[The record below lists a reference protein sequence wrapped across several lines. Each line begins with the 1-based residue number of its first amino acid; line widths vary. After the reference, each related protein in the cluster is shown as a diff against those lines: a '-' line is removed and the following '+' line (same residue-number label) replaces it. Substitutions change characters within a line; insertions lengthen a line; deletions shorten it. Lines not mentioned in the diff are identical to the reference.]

1 MITTALAWTVG
12 VLVLAGFVQGLTG
25 FGFGMVAMGL
35 LPLVIGLEQALA
47 VATLAGLATT
57 LTNTG
62 LTLKHLRWPST
73 GPLWIG
79 TVVGVPVGFGAL
91 TAVPQPVVM
100 RLLGVCL
107 CVLVWFDLTTDREEV
122 SHWPGWAGWCVGLAS
137 GTLSGA
143 FNIGGPP
150 LVAYVYGRPWPK
162 EQQVATLSGLFLTG
176 GIIRLGLL
184 VSQGDVRTSSWN
196 SAAWAVGP
204 LILSVVCGHRLL
216 KYVPQ
221 RRLRLA
227 VQVFLLALGA
237 RYLIAG
243 R

>member
-1 MITTALAWTVG
+1 
-12 VLVLAGFVQGLTG
+12 
-25 FGFGMVAMGL
+25 
-35 LPLVIGLEQALA
+35 
-47 VATLAGLATT
+47 
-57 LTNTG
+57 
-62 LTLKHLRWPST
+62 
-73 GPLWIG
+73 
-79 TVVGVPVGFGAL
+79 
-91 TAVPQPVVM
+91 M
-100 RLLGVCL
+100 RLLGGCL
-107 CVLVWFDLTTDREEV
+107 CVLVWFDLTTKREEI
-122 SHWPGWAGWCVGLAS
+122 SHWPSWAGWCAGLAS

-184 VSQGDVRTSSWN
+184 MSQGEVRTSSWT

-204 LILSVVCGHRLL
+204 LILAVVCGHRLL
-216 KYVPQ
+216 RYVPQ

-227 VQVFLLALGA
+227 VQVFLLVLGA